1 MDCEQGLTWVNRRS
15 HSRSK
20 CFAPTLLS
28 PSELE
33 RTLFWGR
40 TRLVGRFRDSGWAK
54 IVFTCGGKDCGF
66 DRWGERG
73 FGWWVGGLTLLI
85 WLFFF
90 LIFDQGKDGTSGW
103 VGGLTLWETTL
114 RPIEQSIAHDGSA
127 LDRGLMQKWFQI
139 TIYQLDINQG
149 SELLLKLQP
158 SAGHKSPCCLS
169 CLVKSKLQ
177 LSSYRSW
184 NKTTLANLG
193 YITKC
198 TKLIPI

>member
-1 MDCEQGLTWVNRRS
+1 MLRANSSLSLRIGANTFLGEDAISRAIQRFWVSQNCFHLGRKGLWVRS
-15 HSRSK
+15 LGGKRV
-20 CFAPTLLS
+20 
-28 PSELE
+28 
-33 RTLFWGR
+33 W
-40 TRLVGRFRDSGWAK
+40 LVSGWSHPLNM
-54 IVFTCGGKDCGF
+54 T
-66 DRWGERG
+66 
-73 FGWWVGGLTLLI
+73 
-85 WLFFF
+85 FFF

-169 CLVKSKLQ
+169 CLVKSKLLQ

-184 NKTTLANLG
+184 NKTTLAN
-193 YITKC
+193 I
-198 TKLIPI
+198 KLHYKIY